1 MAYICT
7 IEAVASV
14 LEAAEANFENIEA
27 TREQYSEWQNI
38 GLARLIKNG
47 FKTSLTSSE
56 PTVYFGT
63 ATSHGPNFSYYNFLN
78 LSLPSLLWSVNVCL
92 S

>member
-27 TREQYSEWQNI
+27 TREQYSEWQNM
-38 GLARLIKNG
+38 GLAKLLKKWL
-47 FKTSLTSSE
+47 KTSLFFQK
-56 PTVYFGT
+56 Y
-63 ATSHGPNFSYYNFLN
+63 L
-78 LSLPSLLWSVNVCL
+78 
-92 S
+92 

>member
-38 GLARLIKNG
+38 GLARLLKKWL
-47 FKTSLTSSE
+47 KTSLFFQK
-56 PTVYFGT
+56 Y
-63 ATSHGPNFSYYNFLN
+63 L
-78 LSLPSLLWSVNVCL
+78 
-92 S
+92 